1 MTVADV
7 PRGLKRGKK
16 QNQFIEV
23 PGGQPMTVIQETD
36 GAVAELIPSERAVLG
51 LIRMLF
57 LEANSRTHRVTALR
71 ARWPVL
77 HVPAYEGG
85 YLGLAEK
92 GLISISPDAQAF
104 QITNAGLN
112 AMVRR

>member
-1 MTVADV
+1 MTV
-7 PRGLKRGKK
+7 
-16 QNQFIEV
+16 
-23 PGGQPMTVIQETD
+23 MQET
-36 GAVAELIPSERAVLG
+36 AIQAEMDLIPSERAVLG

-57 LEANSRTHRVTALR
+57 LEANSRSHRVTALR

-92 GLISISPDAQAF
+92 GLIAISADAQAF
-104 QITNAGLN
+104 QITNAGLR
-112 AMVRR
+112 AMTARR

>member
-1 MTVADV
+1 MTVMH
-7 PRGLKRGKK
+7 
-16 QNQFIEV
+16 ES
-23 PGGQPMTVIQETD
+23 
-36 GAVAELIPSERAVLG
+36 AVRAAVELIPSERAVLG

-85 YLGLAEK
+85 YFGLAEK
-92 GLISISPDAQAF
+92 GLISISSDGQAF
-104 QITNAGLN
+104 QITNAGLK
-112 AMVRR
+112 AMTGRA